1 MFEPF
6 LRLYALKSTPFAT
19 LGVLSHLFQLKPS
32 LHFEPRRVRL
42 PTRHRTLPIRRG
54 SRFSSLF
61 VSNYSLPTRATSHW
75 TSNATSL
82 TSNTTWFSLFLS
94 FCLKLL
100 AFLPSHVVLNPQ
112 RDIAHFQ
119 HDVIHAFSL
128 FLPQIARFLAQPR
141 RVGLPTRHGTLPT
154 RRGAPLST
162 QKPPTLY
169 GWLPIFFILTQMSN
183 LV

>member
-1 MFEPF
+1 M
-6 LRLYALKSTPFAT
+6 RLYALKSTPFAT

-82 TSNTTWFSLFLS
+82 TSNTTWFSLFLYFS
-94 FCLKLL
+94 LKMPTSYL
-100 AFLPSHVVLNPQ
+100 SHVALDRQ
-112 RDIAHFQ
+112 RDMAASQYDVAHL
-119 HDVIHAFSL
+119 ISP
-128 FLPQIARFLAQPR
+128 FLPQITCFLVKAR
-141 RVGLPTRHGTLPT
+141 RVGPPTRHGCLPK
-154 RRGAPLST
+154 RRGAPFYT
-162 QKPPTLY
+162 KKKPALY
-169 GWLPIFFILTQMSN
+169 GWLPAFFILTQKSN